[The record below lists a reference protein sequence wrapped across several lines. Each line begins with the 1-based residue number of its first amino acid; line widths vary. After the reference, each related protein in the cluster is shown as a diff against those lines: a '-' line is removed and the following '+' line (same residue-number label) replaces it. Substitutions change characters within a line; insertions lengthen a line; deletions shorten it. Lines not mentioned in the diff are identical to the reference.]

1 MIVIG
6 HQDPGVQAQSVTLD
20 RLLDQLLEVP
30 PVRIVMKEVLSLVRS
45 RGDMKPRAG
54 LEYPQS
60 SRHGWFLTFLRN
72 CVNRSN
78 PESRDVTP
86 IPSCRP
92 LATPH
97 RNGQDLPT
105 GFATGF
111 F

>member
-20 RLLDQLLEVP
+20 RLLDQVLEVR

-86 IPSCRP
+86 IPFGSEGIDGAGR
-92 LATPH
+92 ASG
-97 RNGQDLPT
+97 GQGSQGDV
-105 GFATGF
+105 G
-111 F
+111 